1 MPAYDRWDAAE
12 AERIVSARAGEKGA
26 TLPIFHAL
34 MERFGYVDR
43 SIVPVVAEALNL
55 SRAEVHGTLTFYHDF
70 RDHPPGRR
78 TLKVCRAEAC
88 QSRGAVAL
96 HRELKDRLGVDW
108 HGTTPDGAV
117 TIEPVYCLGLCA
129 NAPAMLVDEE
139 PFGNIDM
146 AVLDEVIDEA
156 RTGSVRP

>member
-1 MPAYDRWDAAE
+1 MPTYEAWDADE
-12 AERIVSARAGEKGA
+12 ASRIVARRAQDKGA
-26 TLPIFHAL
+26 AIPIFHDL
-34 MERFGYVDR
+34 MAQFGYVDR

-55 SRAEVHGTLTFYHDF
+55 SRAEIHGTLTFYHDF

-88 QSRGAVAL
+88 QSRGARKL
-96 HRELKDRLGVDW
+96 HDELKARLGIDW
-108 HGTTPDGAV
+108 HGTTADGAV

-146 AVLDEVIDEA
+146 PALDEVIAEA
-156 RTGSVRP
+156 RTGAVRP

>member
-1 MPAYDRWDAAE
+1 MA
-12 AERIVSARAGEKGA
+12 ARARDKGA
-26 TLPIFHAL
+26 TIPIFHDL

-43 SIVPVVAEALNL
+43 SIVPVVAEATNL
-55 SRAEVHGTLTFYHDF
+55 SRAEIHGTLTFYHDF

-96 HRELKDRLGVDW
+96 HRSLKERLGIDW

-146 AVLDEVIDEA
+146 EALDDVIAEA
-156 RTGSVRP
+156 RTGAVRP